1 MRSEKK
7 ELREALK
14 LAIKTLIIQEVRV
27 LQHGQV
33 SFPSLHY

>member
-14 LAIKTLIIQEVRV
+14 LAIKSLIIQEVRV
-27 LQHGQV
+27 LQLEQV
-33 SFPSLHY
+33 PFPCLHY